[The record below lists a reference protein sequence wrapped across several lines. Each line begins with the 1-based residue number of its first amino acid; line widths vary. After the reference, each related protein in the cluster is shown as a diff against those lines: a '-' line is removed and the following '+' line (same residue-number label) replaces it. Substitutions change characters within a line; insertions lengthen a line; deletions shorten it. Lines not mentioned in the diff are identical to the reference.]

1 MILGCPYQASMYS
14 PVLYCITVDC
24 CLLTVLYCLSFTHST
39 VCCLLTVLYCLSFT
53 HSTICCLLTV
63 LFVVYSQY
71 CVVDHERGELLYQ
84 TDDMEKPEVLCGLL
98 LSSAKAC
105 TQEHMDRDSCIR
117 VSLQLVVWC
126 QSESPAG
133 SMVSE

>member
-1 MILGCPYQASMYS
+1 MTWGCSYQASISS
-14 PVLYCITVDC
+14 PALYCFAVDC
-24 CLLTVLYCLSFTHST
+24 CLLTVLFVVYS
-39 VCCLLTVLYCLSFT
+39 LYF
-53 HSTICCLLTV
+53 CCLLTV

-117 VSLQLVVWC
+117 VSLQLVAWC